1 MDLVMNTKKLLQ
13 KQLKLTLKF
22 MKSMQVMLLEK
33 LTVLFII
40 RLLITIREKC
50 AFKATYSK

>member
-1 MDLVMNTKKLLQ
+1 
-13 KQLKLTLKF
+13 

-40 RLLITIREKC
+40 RFLVSIREKC
-50 AFKATYSK
+50 AFKATYIK